1 MKKILL
7 IILALSPFICL
18 IGLGAGAISAYETAE
33 KAALSILI
41 KNKKDPAGSE
51 KECKYTTDAKIFD
64 KDTEKLRKDTEK
76 LLKDKDYTNAVLAIY
91 LLSDKKSEIKDIA
104 KKINDLNDYAYKNDI
119 IERNLVIQAYEY
131 GKGYI
136 DYFKEAKYKSHA
148 LEVSQ
153 RYYNKLMPDER
164 KDFDFSFFINVLSR
178 IDKQCSNVEIADT
191 RLPLEKPF
199 AITQDYG
206 APGASAAFDWHFG
219 VDLVNLNNNGGY
231 GAKVYAF
238 TDAEVWQSYA
248 SCEPNGGY
256 LGNWCGIIEGG
267 GNQVVLKFERNGQT
281 YYAAYWHMADIKVNT
296 KDKVKAG
303 QVIGTQGHSGNST
316 ASHLHLEIRKE
327 PPAWGKSSSDLVNP
341 NHIIDLRSG
350 IK

>member
-64 KDTEKLRKDTEK
+64 KETEK

-131 GKGYI
+131 GKDYI

-164 KDFDFSFFINVLSR
+164 KDFDFSFFYKR
-178 IDKQCSNVEIADT
+178 I
-191 RLPLEKPF
+191 
-199 AITQDYG
+199 
-206 APGASAAFDWHFG
+206 
-219 VDLVNLNNNGGY
+219 
-231 GAKVYAF
+231 
-238 TDAEVWQSYA
+238 
-248 SCEPNGGY
+248 EPY
-256 LGNWCGIIEGG
+256 
-267 GNQVVLKFERNGQT
+267 R
-281 YYAAYWHMADIKVNT
+281 
-296 KDKVKAG
+296 
-303 QVIGTQGHSGNST
+303 
-316 ASHLHLEIRKE
+316 
-327 PPAWGKSSSDLVNP
+327 
-341 NHIIDLRSG
+341 
-350 IK
+350 